1 MMGNLRLLPV
11 GEEMTTG
18 SILETPAPAKVAA
31 PAAGFRLA
39 APAMWL
45 QQILL
50 GVAAIF
56 YALHFLHL
64 RADFPNHSPWM
75 DWAKYTDE
83 GWYGDA
89 AIRHYQWG
97 HWNLPGDFNPAAAL
111 PVWPLI
117 ELVLFRFTGVSLV
130 AVRVLTV
137 VVFGLILLAA
147 YRVVLRWQAGESFLD
162 RGSPQRSLA
171 PALAVLLLATN
182 PFCFVFTR
190 MAILEPLLILL
201 TLCALLVA
209 DWAGR
214 LALSGPEDFR
224 LRWLSAGLLGL
235 LLPIIVLTKTT
246 GLFLFPAIFYAL
258 WGAAGYRRK
267 PFFRIAFP
275 AAGLGAAAWL
285 AYYGLF
291 VRPHFLTDYRYLFSA
306 NTYTQITV
314 ATFWSVLHDTVL
326 DGTWMGDTLFWT
338 SLISLVAW
346 LGVAAWRRF
355 RGSPMPVALGLWV
368 LGYAAFLAYH
378 ANFAPRYYTV
388 IAVPLMLLLA
398 VGADALLRLAWRK
411 QSAGTR
417 PAPGSLLLRLVSLGS
432 TATLLFIVS
441 NGSWYVVQYATH
453 PEYTFLSAI
462 HHLRDT
468 VQGQLTGDPHHSRLV
483 LSISGSDISLISGLP
498 SICDDFGTMELPD
511 RVAAY
516 KPGWFAAWNDVEDDK
531 MAALAPMY
539 RLVKVAAYP
548 AYDDPERNLLILYR
562 LDPVNS
568 PRRGR
573 NGRRRYFVNPHQRKP
588 KKTASA
594 RSSAPMAP
602 NGLLVEGLH

>member
-1 MMGNLRLLPV
+1 MM
-11 GEEMTTG
+11 TG
-18 SILETPAPAKVAA
+18 SILEAPAPAKPAS
-31 PAAGFRLA
+31 PAARSRANTRIL
-39 APAMWL
+39 WL
-45 QQILL
+45 RQFLL
-50 GVAAIF
+50 GIAAIF
-56 YALHFLHL
+56 YAFHFLHL

-97 HWNLPGDFNPAAAL
+97 HWNVPGDFNPAAAL

-117 ELVLFRFTGVSLV
+117 ELAMFRFTGVSLV

-137 VVFGLILLAA
+137 VVFGLILVAA
-147 YRVVLRWQAGESFLD
+147 YHLVRRWDTSESFASD
-162 RGSPQRSLA
+162 RSSPRVSLA

-209 DWAGR
+209 DWTGR
-214 LALSGPEDFR
+214 LTLAGPENPQ
-224 LRWLSAGLLGL
+224 LRWFSASLLGL
-235 LLPIIVLTKTT
+235 ILPVIVLTKTT
-246 GLFLFPAIFYAL
+246 GLFLFPAIFYAV
-258 WGAAGYRRK
+258 WAACEYRRK
-267 PFFRIAFP
+267 PFLRTASIAS
-275 AAGLGAAAWL
+275 GVGATVWL

-291 VRPHFLTDYRYLFSA
+291 VRPHYLTDYRYLFSA
-306 NTYTQITV
+306 NTYTKITLD
-314 ATFWSVLHDTVL
+314 TFWSVLHDTL
-326 DGTWMGDTLFWT
+326 FDGTWMGETVFWL
-338 SLISLVAW
+338 SLLALAGW
-346 LGVAAWRRF
+346 LGVGMRRRF
-355 RGSPMPVALGLWV
+355 RGSPMPVALALWV

-398 VGADALLRLAWRK
+398 MGMDALFRVAWREIPN
-411 QSAGTR
+411 AA
-417 PAPGSLLLRLVSLGS
+417 PAVRKLVLRAVSLVSV
-432 TATLLFIVS
+432 ATLLFIVS
-441 NGSWYVVQYATH
+441 NGSRYIVQYATH
-453 PEYTFLSAI
+453 PEYTFLTAV

-511 RVAAY
+511 RIATY

-539 RLVKVAAYP
+539 RLTKVAAFP

-562 LDPVNS
+562 LDSVNS

-588 KKTASA
+588 RKTASA
-594 RSSAPMAP
+594 RSSVPLAPG
-602 NGLLVEGLH
+602 GLLVEGLH

>member
-1 MMGNLRLLPV
+1 MM
-11 GEEMTTG
+11 TS
-18 SILETPAPAKVAA
+18 SILQVPVPAESVASA
-31 PAAGFRLA
+31 TRVRQDAQAF
-39 APAMWL
+39 WL
-45 QQILL
+45 RQIIL

-56 YALHFLHL
+56 YAFHFMHL

-97 HWNLPGDFNPAAAL
+97 HWNVPGDFNPAAAL
-111 PVWPLI
+111 PIWPLI
-117 ELVLFRFTGVSLV
+117 ELGLFHFTGVSLV

-137 VVFGLILLAA
+137 IIFGLILLSSYALV
-147 YRVVLRWQAGESFLD
+147 RRWESSEPLL
-162 RGSPQRSLA
+162 SQRDSGWTSLA

-190 MAILEPLLILL
+190 LAILEPLLILL

-214 LALSGPEDFR
+214 AALVAPENLK
-224 LRWLSAGLLGL
+224 LRVFSAGLLGL
-235 LLPIIVLTKTT
+235 LLPAIVLTKTT
-246 GLFLFPAIFYAL
+246 GLFLFPAILYAL

-267 PFFRIAFP
+267 PFIP
-275 AAGLGAAAWL
+275 TAAISTTVGAAVWL
-285 AYYGLF
+285 AYYGFF
-291 VRPHFLTDYRYLFSA
+291 VRPHFLEDYHYLFSA
-306 NTYTQITV
+306 NTYTKITLG
-314 ATFWSVLHDTVL
+314 TFWSVLHDTLL
-326 DGTWMGDTLFWT
+326 DGTWIGDTIFWT
-338 SLISLVAW
+338 SLIALTGW
-346 LGVAAWRRF
+346 LTVTAWRRF
-355 RGSPMPVALGLWV
+355 HGSPTPMALALWALG
-368 LGYAAFLAYH
+368 YTAFLAYH

-388 IAVPLMLLLA
+388 IAVPLILLLA
-398 VGADALLRLAWRK
+398 MAVGALLRLAWPKAPPQPNSPARK
-411 QSAGTR
+411 
-417 PAPGSLLLRLVSLGS
+417 LLLRSVSLGL
-432 TATLLFIVS
+432 TATILFIVI
-441 NGSWYVVQYATH
+441 NGCRYILDYATH
-453 PEYTFLSAI
+453 PEYTFLSAV

-468 VQGQLTGDPHHSRLV
+468 ILGQLTGDPHHSRLV
-483 LSISGSDISLISGLP
+483 LSISGSDISLIAGLP

-539 RLVKVAAYP
+539 RLTKVAAFP

-562 LDPVNS
+562 LDPLNS

-573 NGRRRYFVNPHQRKP
+573 SGRRRYFINPHQRKL
-588 KKTASA
+588 KKTVQPLASA
-594 RSSAPMAP
+594 VVGADALPAQGRR
-602 NGLLVEGLH
+602 

>member
-1 MMGNLRLLPV
+1 M
-11 GEEMTTG
+11 TG
-18 SILETPAPAKVAA
+18 SILEAPAPAKPAA
-31 PAAGFRLA
+31 PAARSRA
-39 APAMWL
+39 ATPAVWL
-45 QQILL
+45 QQVLL
-50 GVAAIF
+50 GIAAIF
-56 YALHFLHL
+56 YAFHFLHL

-97 HWNLPGDFNPAAAL
+97 HWNVPGDFNPAAAL

-117 ELVLFRFTGVSLV
+117 ELALFHFTGVSLV

-137 VVFGLILLAA
+137 IVFGLILLAS
-147 YRVVLRWQAGESFLD
+147 YRLVQRWETSESLLSG
-162 RGSPQRSLA
+162 RNSQRTSLA

-182 PFCFVFTR
+182 PFCFAFTR

-214 LALSGPEDFR
+214 LTLLGPENR
-224 LRWLSAGLLGL
+224 KLRWFSASLLGL
-235 LLPIIVLTKTT
+235 LLPVIVLTKTT

-258 WGAAGYRRK
+258 WGSSGYRRK
-267 PFFRIAFP
+267 PFLRTASVATGI
-275 AAGLGAAAWL
+275 GAAVWL
-285 AYYGLF
+285 AFYGLF

-306 NTYTQITV
+306 NTYTKITLG
-314 ATFWSVLHDTVL
+314 TFWSVLHDTL
-326 DGTWMGDTLFWT
+326 FDGTWMGDTVFW
-338 SLISLVAW
+338 ISLLALVVW
-346 LGVAAWRRF
+346 LGVAVWRRF
-355 RGSPMPVALGLWV
+355 RGSPIPVALSLWV

-398 VGADALLRLAWRK
+398 MGIDALLSLTWRETAA
-411 QSAGTR
+411 AGHPTAR
-417 PAPGSLLLRLVSLGS
+417 KLFLRSVSVGSI
-432 TATLLFIVS
+432 ATLLFIVA
-441 NGSWYVVQYATH
+441 NGSRYIVQYATH
-453 PEYTFLSAI
+453 PEYTFLTAV
-462 HHLRDT
+462 HHLRDA
-468 VQGQLTGDPHHSRLV
+468 VAADPHHSHLV

-511 RVAAY
+511 RVATY

-539 RLVKVAAYP
+539 RLTKVGAYP

-573 NGRRRYFVNPHQRKP
+573 NGRRRYFLNPHQRKP

-594 RSSAPMAP
+594 RPSVPLAPD
-602 NGLLVEGLH
+602 GLLVEGLH